1 MTSAVEWWGTYG
13 VLELQDKA
21 LHLAPTV
28 GCDGPCSHT
37 PRACTPINWLSLI
50 TFQGALALKQLI
62 LLLHVG

>member
-13 VLELQDKA
+13 VHEPQDKV
-21 LHLAPTV
+21 LQLAPTV

-37 PRACTPINWLSLI
+37 PHACTSNNWLSLI
-50 TFQGALALKQLI
+50 KFQGALSLKQLV